1 MPDGLFLLK
10 NTINNN
16 VISRL
21 LQVMT
26 DDCQKCTVSWNQNF
40 SLNLPLPNTYE
51 LFSYSYSI
59 CQCKVV
65 RSVVDAVS
73 HDETQVTK

>member
-1 MPDGLFLLK
+1 
-10 NTINNN
+10 
-16 VISRL
+16 
-21 LQVMT
+21 MT
-26 DDCQKCTVSWNQNF
+26 DDCQKCTVSWNQI